1 MLAGSH
7 SSGCCERE
15 WGGGGVRGGV
25 GGGNGRWE
33 WEVGKRWE
41 KRWEK
46 RCGERKVCVKVSSI
60 EVRRECAGW
69 RYVG

>member
-1 MLAGSH
+1 MRGESERGS
-7 SSGCCERE
+7 GRGE
-15 WGGGGVRGGV
+15 WEVGV
-25 GGGNGRWE
+25 GGGK
-33 WEVGKRWE
+33 EVGKRWE

>member
-1 MLAGSH
+1 M
-7 SSGCCERE
+7 
-15 WGGGGVRGGV
+15 RGGV

-41 KRWEK
+41 KKWEK